1 MIVSSDQMRV
11 LAEDVRRRF
20 ELRSVAML
28 RRAFPQSTQ
37 RHPDD
42 TLRLFVRHGI
52 ERARLAGLNTVADVE
67 RWLRLMMRLGAYF
80 DVDERWPEVR
90 TALLGNLELHGPLRL
105 DAAEALAARLA
116 PESK

>member
-20 ELRSVAML
+20 ELRSMAML
-28 RRAFPQSTQ
+28 RQSFPRSTE

-52 ERARLAGLNTVADVE
+52 ERARLARLDTVAEIE

-80 DVDERWPEVR
+80 DVDERLSEVQA
-90 TALLGNLELHGPLRL
+90 ALLGNLELHGPLRL
-105 DAAEALAARLA
+105 DAAEALAERFA
-116 PESK
+116 PEPQ